1 MRNAMKMSRHMQ
13 FTQGPKRVHSGFSLV
28 ELMISITLGLMVLT
42 ALAAIF
48 ANTSTTRSEL
58 ERVHE
63 QIDNAR
69 YAVDVLSQDLQL
81 AGYYGELA
89 VSGLPVPG
97 ALPDPCA
104 LTAADWSS
112 AIPIAVQGYDEGAG
126 VPACV
131 PGSLKAGTDVIVVR
145 RLRPCIAGAASCDPV
160 VATEPYMQVALCS
173 SSATPY
179 KADVGGGGAFTLTQ
193 KDCATPAGLRRYQ
206 LSIYFISN
214 DNGAGVNVPTLKRL
228 DFNGATF
235 TETPLVEG
243 IERLHVEYGLDTNG
257 DGSPDAYTSDPTNFT
272 YAGCT
277 TCTASNNWSN
287 AMTAKIYVLA
297 RTLEAS
303 AGFTDN
309 KTYQLGLAADGTVV
323 TAGPFN
329 DGFRRHV
336 YSAAVRLMNPSGRR
350 DTP

>member
-1 MRNAMKMSRHMQ
+1 MRNAINMSRPTHS
-13 FTQGPKRVHSGFSLV
+13 THDAPRAPSGFSLV
-28 ELMISITLGLMVLT
+28 ELMISITLGMMVLT

-48 ANTSTTRSEL
+48 ANTSTTRTEL
-58 ERVHE
+58 ERVSQ

-89 VSGLPVPG
+89 VSGLAVPG
-97 ALPDPCA
+97 ALPDPCSVA
-104 LTAADWSS
+104 PADWAS
-112 AIPIAVQGYDEGAG
+112 AIPIAVQGYDDGVG

-131 PGSLKAGTDVIVVR
+131 PGSLKAGTDVVVVR

-179 KADVGGGGAFTLTQ
+179 VAGIGSGGGFTLTQ
-193 KDCATPAGLRRYQ
+193 KDCATAAGLRRYQ

-214 DNGAGVNVPTLKRL
+214 DNGAGVSVPTLKRL
-228 DFNGATF
+228 DFNGATL

-243 IERLHVEYGLDTNG
+243 IERLHLEYGIDTNG

-277 TCTASNNWSN
+277 TCSASNNWSN

-309 KTYQLGLAADGTVV
+309 KTYQLGLAADGSPV

-329 DGFRRHV
+329 DRFRRHV